1 MPVLGMLYPSL
12 ALARLADPREL
23 GARDGV
29 PASRDETVA
38 RAAAAIAG
46 ELRHIVADAP
56 TAGPEDEAWYWAAPI
71 LLDLRL
77 DRAGTEQWL
86 GQRSLP
92 ALWTGGE
99 QDDEDGSRWADHV
112 AAAQRLAASPP
123 TLGRPPADLAEVLAV
138 MAIGGPGTCAL
149 RALTRVAGG
158 SAADSETRL
167 RQAAATVG
175 WAFRSLFNLPE
186 VTALIRGANSTE
198 PYWRQAVEH
207 CADGNLQAVLDEY
220 AHVLREALGLQAQ
233 PPQQT
238 AEGIAAAIVRALSI
252 RTPTLRVDE
261 IRRVDGQ
268 AGFEQHGMRG
278 RFALRFQAE
287 ENGSGRATRP
297 EQVREAF
304 NSPFWPFVLATTSV
318 GQEGLDF
325 HHYCHAVV
333 HWNLPSNPVDLEQRE
348 GRVHRYKGHAV
359 RKNVAWRFGGTDLS
373 STEDPWEA
381 LFRAAE
387 AVRPAGVSEI
397 FPFWVYAPTGG
408 ARIERHVP
416 YLPLS
421 RDRLRLAGLK
431 RSLALYRMVFGQPS
445 QEDLLAYLLER
456 LPTERVDALTRQAR
470 IDLSPPRATRGP
482 RYGPPPG
489 PLVRGGHTNADFGTG

>member
-1 MPVLGMLYPSL
+1 MP
-12 ALARLADPREL
+12 
-23 GARDGV
+23 
-29 PASRDETVA
+29 
-38 RAAAAIAG
+38 
-46 ELRHIVADAP
+46 
-56 TAGPEDEAWYWAAPI
+56 
-71 LLDLRL
+71 
-77 DRAGTEQWL
+77 
-86 GQRSLP
+86 
-92 ALWTGGE
+92 
-99 QDDEDGSRWADHV
+99 
-112 AAAQRLAASPP
+112 
-123 TLGRPPADLAEVLAV
+123 
-138 MAIGGPGTCAL
+138 
-149 RALTRVAGG
+149 
-158 SAADSETRL
+158 
-167 RQAAATVG
+167 
-175 WAFRSLFNLPE
+175 
-186 VTALIRGANSTE
+186 
-198 PYWRQAVEH
+198 
-207 CADGNLQAVLDEY
+207 
-220 AHVLREALGLQAQ
+220 REALGLQAQ

-261 IRRVDGQ
+261 IRRVDGR

-359 RKNVAWRFGGTDLS
+359 RKNVAWRFGGTGLS

-482 RYGPPPG
+482 RHGPPPG
-489 PLVRGGHTNADFGTG
+489 PLVRGGHANADFGTG